1 MSLLAATA
9 VMLVPVKIDSVE
21 LDARGTFVSQQA
33 RMAIAEKSVEILH
46 CLNIGKRRND
56 IDRVCLTQPEWQ
68 AVFDRAVEDR
78 GIQQRERAIA
88 LGHWNASRPSFTP

>member
-68 AVFDRAVEDR
+68 AVFDRAAENR
-78 GIQQRERAIA
+78 GVQQRERAIA
-88 LGHWNASRPSFTP
+88 MNRRAF